1 MMNFENPLWF
11 TALLLLPFVWYF
23 YRESMKKKKAL
34 AIKFSNISLIKE
46 AGIKKSKAKE
56 VLFYLNLL
64 LLFLLVGALADP
76 HIPLKQ
82 TKEGVNVVMVM
93 DVSGSMAASDY
104 KPTRLEAAKESAKT
118 LIDELNNKDNS
129 GIVIF
134 SSGATTSAYLSPYKD
149 KVLEKLSGI
158 KQTEGETAL
167 GDGLALAV
175 DMATSIPNKKKV
187 IILMSDGVDNAGV
200 ISPDAAI
207 SFAKTNNIQVYTV
220 GIGSNEKVV
229 LGYDWF
235 GRPQYAEL
243 DEATLQKIAKETGGQ
258 YFKSVDSG
266 TLEKIYSELPQKI
279 EREPEDSSIKDWV
292 IMSAIGVLLAQLYL
306 RFGRYRILP

>member
-1 MMNFENPLWF
+1 MNFENPLWF
-11 TALLLLPFVWYF
+11 AALLLLPLVWYF
-23 YRESMKKKKAL
+23 FRESVKKKKAL
-34 AIKFSNISLIKE
+34 AIKFSNIALLKE
-46 AGIKKSKAKE
+46 AGIKKSNAKE

-64 LLFLLVGALADP
+64 LIILLVTALADP

-93 DVSGSMAASDY
+93 DVSGSMAANDY
-104 KPTRLEAAKESAKT
+104 KPTRLEAAKDSAKI
-118 LIDELNNKDNS
+118 LVDELNNKDNS

-134 SSGATTSAYLSPYKD
+134 SSGATTSAYLSPFKD

-158 KQTEGETAL
+158 RQTEGETAL

-187 IILMSDGVDNAGV
+187 IILMSDGVNNAGV
-200 ISPDAAI
+200 ISPDDAI

-235 GRPQYAEL
+235 GRPQYADL
-243 DEATLQKIAKETGGQ
+243 DEATLQKVAKETGGQ
-258 YFKSVDSG
+258 YFKSVDSS

-292 IMSAIGVLLAQLYL
+292 IMAAIAVLLAQLYL

>member
-1 MMNFENPLWF
+1 MNFLNPYWF
-11 TALLLLPFVWYF
+11 VALLLLPVIWYL
-23 YRESMKKKKAL
+23 YRESLKKKKAV

-46 AGIKKSKAKE
+46 AGAGKSRAKE

-64 LLFLLVGALADP
+64 LIALLVTALADP
-76 HIPLKQ
+76 HIPLSQ

-93 DVSGSMAASDY
+93 DVSGSMIANDY
-104 KPTRLEAAKESAKT
+104 KPTRLEAAKESAKL
-118 LIDELNNKDNS
+118 LIEELNSKDNS

-134 SSGATTSAYLSPYKD
+134 SSGATTSAYLSPFKD

-158 KQTEGETAL
+158 RQTEGQTAV

-187 IILMSDGVDNAGV
+187 IILMSDGVNNAGV
-200 ISPDAAI
+200 ISPDEAI
-207 SFAKTNNIQVYTV
+207 SFAKMNNIQVYTV
-220 GIGSNEKVV
+220 GIGSNERVI
-229 LGYDWF
+229 LGYDPF

-243 DEATLQKIAKETGGQ
+243 DEATLQKIAKETNGQ
-258 YFKSVDSG
+258 YFKSVDSS
-266 TLEKIYSELPQKI
+266 TLEKIYSELPKKI
-279 EREPEDSSIKDWV
+279 ERETEDTSIKDWV
-292 IMSAIGVLLAQLYL
+292 IVASIGVLLAQLYL

>member
-1 MMNFENPLWF
+1 MNFENPLWF
-11 TALLLLPFVWYF
+11 AALLLLPVVWYF
-23 YRESMKKKKAL
+23 YRKSIKKKKSL

-46 AGIKKSKAKE
+46 AGMKKSRAKE

-64 LLFLLVGALADP
+64 LIVLLVTALADP

-93 DVSGSMAASDY
+93 DVSGSMAANDY
-104 KPTRLEAAKESAKT
+104 KPTRLEAAKESAKI

-149 KVLEKLSGI
+149 KVIEKLSGI
-158 KQTEGETAL
+158 KQTEGETSL

-187 IILMSDGVDNAGV
+187 IILMSDGVNNAGV
-200 ISPDAAI
+200 ISPDDAI

-220 GIGSNEKVV
+220 GIGSNEKVI
-229 LGYDWF
+229 LGYDWL

-243 DEATLQKIAKETGGQ
+243 DEATLQRIAKETNGQ

>member
-1 MMNFENPLWF
+1 MNFVNPLWF
-11 TALLLLPFVWYF
+11 AAFLLLPLVWYF
-23 YRESMKKKKAL
+23 YRRSLKKKKTL

-46 AGIKKSKAKE
+46 AGAGKSKAKE
-56 VLFYLNLL
+56 ILFYLDILL
-64 LLFLLVGALADP
+64 IVLLITALADP
-76 HIPLKQ
+76 HIPLTQ

-93 DVSGSMAASDY
+93 DVSGSMAANDY
-104 KPTRLEAAKESAKT
+104 KPTRLDAAKESAKT
-118 LIDELNNKDNS
+118 LIYELNNKDNS

-149 KVLEKLSGI
+149 KVLGKLSAI
-158 KQTEGETAL
+158 KQTDGETAL

-187 IILMSDGVDNAGV
+187 IILMSDGVNNAGV
-200 ISPDAAI
+200 ISPDDAI

-220 GIGSNEKVV
+220 GIGSNENVI
-229 LGYDWF
+229 LGYDWV
-235 GRPQYAEL
+235 GRPIYAQL
-243 DEATLQKIAKETGGQ
+243 DEATLQKIATETNAQ
-258 YFKSVDSG
+258 YFKSVDSS

-279 EREPEDSSIKDWV
+279 ERETEDSSIKDWF
-292 IMSAIGVLLAQLYL
+292 IMAAIGVLLAQLYL

>member
-1 MMNFENPLWF
+1 MNFVNPLWF
-11 TALLLLPFVWYF
+11 AAFLLLPLVWYF
-23 YRESMKKKKAL
+23 YRRSLKKKKTL

-46 AGIKKSKAKE
+46 AGAGKSKAKE
-56 VLFYLNLL
+56 ILFYLDILL
-64 LLFLLVGALADP
+64 IVLLITALADP
-76 HIPLKQ
+76 HIPLTQ

-93 DVSGSMAASDY
+93 DVSGSMAANDY
-104 KPTRLEAAKESAKT
+104 KPTRLDAAKESAKT

-149 KVLEKLSGI
+149 KVLGKLSAI
-158 KQTEGETAL
+158 KQTDGETAL

-187 IILMSDGVDNAGV
+187 IILMSDGVNNAGV
-200 ISPDAAI
+200 ISPDDAI

-220 GIGSNEKVV
+220 GIGSNENVI
-229 LGYDWF
+229 LGYDWV
-235 GRPQYAEL
+235 GRPIYAQL
-243 DEATLQKIAKETGGQ
+243 DEATLQKIATETNAQ
-258 YFKSVDSG
+258 YFKSVDSS

-279 EREPEDSSIKDWV
+279 ERETEDSSIKDWF
-292 IMSAIGVLLAQLYL
+292 IMAAIGVLLAQLYL

>member
-1 MMNFENPLWF
+1 MIFNNPYWF
-11 TALLLLPFVWYF
+11 AAFLMLPVVWYF
-23 YRESMKKKKAL
+23 YRESLKKKKAF

-46 AGIKKSKAKE
+46 AGAGKSKAKE

-64 LLFLLVGALADP
+64 LIVLLITALADP
-76 HIPLKQ
+76 HIPLIQ
-82 TKEGVNVVMVM
+82 SKEGVNVVIIM
-93 DVSGSMAASDY
+93 DVSGSMAATDY
-104 KPTRLEAAKESAKT
+104 KPTRLEAAKMSAKI

-134 SSGATTSAYLSPYKD
+134 SSGATTSAYLSPYKY
-149 KVLEKLSGI
+149 KVLDKLSGI
-158 KQTEGETAL
+158 RQTEGETAL

-187 IILMSDGVDNAGV
+187 IVLMSDGVNNAGL
-200 ISPDAAI
+200 ISPDEAI

-220 GIGSNEKVV
+220 GIGSNENVI

-235 GRPQYAEL
+235 GRPKYAQL
-243 DEATLQKIAKETGGQ
+243 DEVTLQKIAKETNGQ
-258 YFKSVDSG
+258 YYKSVDSS
-266 TLEKIYSELPQKI
+266 TLEKIYTELPQKI

-292 IMSAIGVLLAQLYL
+292 IMAAIGVMLAQLYL

>member
-1 MMNFENPLWF
+1 MNFANPLWF
-11 TALLLLPFVWYF
+11 IALLLLPVVWYF
-23 YRESMKKKKAL
+23 YRESVKKKKAL
-34 AIKFSNISLIKE
+34 AIKFSSISLIKE
-46 AGIKKSKAKE
+46 AGIKKSNARE

-64 LLFLLVGALADP
+64 LLLLLVGALADP

-93 DVSGSMAASDY
+93 DVSGSMAANDY
-104 KPTRLEAAKESAKT
+104 KPTRLEAAKDSAKV
-118 LIDELNNKDNS
+118 LVDELDTKDNS

-134 SSGATTSAYLSPYKD
+134 SSGATTSAYLSPFKD

-158 KQTEGETAL
+158 RQTEGETAL

-187 IILMSDGVDNAGV
+187 IILMSDGVNNAGV
-200 ISPDAAI
+200 ISPDDAI

-220 GIGSNEKVV
+220 GIGSNQNVI
-229 LGYDWF
+229 LGYDWL
-235 GRPQYAEL
+235 GRPVYAQL
-243 DEATLQKIAKETGGQ
+243 DEATLQKIAQETNGQ
-258 YFKSVDSG
+258 YFKSVDSS

-279 EREPEDSSIKDWV
+279 EREPEDSSIKDWFILAAV
-292 IMSAIGVLLAQLYL
+292 GVLLAQLYL

>member
-1 MMNFENPLWF
+1 MNFENPLWF
-11 TALLLLPFVWYF
+11 AAFLLLPVVWYF
-23 YRESMKKKKAL
+23 YRESVKKKKAL
-34 AIKFSNISLIKE
+34 ALKFSNISLIKE
-46 AGIKKSKAKE
+46 AGTGKSKARE

-64 LLFLLVGALADP
+64 LIALLVTALADP

-93 DVSGSMAASDY
+93 DVSGSMAATDY
-104 KPTRLEAAKESAKT
+104 KPTRLEAAKESAKI
-118 LIDELNNKDNS
+118 LIDELNNKDNA

-149 KVLEKLSGI
+149 KVFDKLSGI

-187 IILMSDGVDNAGV
+187 IVLMSDGVNNAGV
-200 ISPDAAI
+200 ISPDDAI

-220 GIGSNEKVV
+220 GIGSNENVV

-235 GRPQYAEL
+235 GRPQYAQL
-243 DEATLQKIAKETGGQ
+243 DEATLQKIAKETNGQ
-258 YFKSVDSG
+258 YFKSIDSS
-266 TLEKIYSELPQKI
+266 TLETIYSELPQKI
-279 EREPEDSSIKDWV
+279 EREPEDSSIKDCVV
-292 IMSAIGVLLAQLYL
+292 IAAIGAMLAELYL
-306 RFGRYRILP
+306 RFGRYRIIP

>member
-1 MMNFENPLWF
+1 MNFLNPYWLAAF
-11 TALLLLPFVWYF
+11 LLLPVIWYF
-23 YRESMKKKKAL
+23 YRESLRKKKSL

-46 AGIKKSKAKE
+46 AGAGKSRAKE
-56 VLFYLNLL
+56 VLFYLNLIL
-64 LLFLLVGALADP
+64 IALLVTALADL
-76 HIPLKQ
+76 HIPLTQ

-93 DVSGSMAASDY
+93 DVSGSMAANDY
-104 KPTRLEAAKESAKT
+104 KPTRLEAAKDSAKI

-158 KQTEGETAL
+158 RQTEGQTAL

-187 IILMSDGVDNAGV
+187 IILMSDGVNNAGV
-200 ISPDAAI
+200 ISPDEAI

-220 GIGSNEKVV
+220 GIGSNENVI
-229 LGYDWF
+229 LGYDPF
-235 GRPQYAEL
+235 GRPQYAQL
-243 DEATLQKIAKETGGQ
+243 DEATLQKIATETNGQ
-258 YFKSVDSG
+258 YFKSVDSS

-279 EREPEDSSIKDWV
+279 EREPEDSSIKDWF
-292 IMSAIGVLLAQLYL
+292 IIAAIGVMLAQLYL

>member
-1 MMNFENPLWF
+1 MNFENPSWF
-11 TALLLLPFVWYF
+11 AALLLLPVVWYF

-46 AGIKKSKAKE
+46 AGIKKSNAKD

-64 LLFLLVGALADP
+64 LLVLLIVALADP

-104 KPTRLEAAKESAKT
+104 KPTRLEAAKESAK
-118 LIDELNNKDNS
+118 IMVDELNNKDNS

-187 IILMSDGVDNAGV
+187 IILMSDGVNNAGI
-200 ISPDAAI
+200 ISPDDAI

-220 GIGSNEKVV
+220 GIGSNENVIF
-229 LGYDWF
+229 GYDF
-235 GRPQYAEL
+235 LGRPVYAQL
-243 DEATLQKIAKETGGQ
+243 DEATLQKIAQETNGQ
-258 YFKSVDSG
+258 YFKSVDSS

-292 IMSAIGVLLAQLYL
+292 IMSAIAVLLIQLYL

>member
-1 MMNFENPLWF
+1 MNFGNPLWF
-11 TALLLLPFVWYF
+11 AALLLLPLVWYF
-23 YRESMKKKKAL
+23 YRKSIKKKKSL

-46 AGIKKSKAKE
+46 AGMGKSRAKE
-56 VLFYLNLL
+56 VLFYMNILL
-64 LLFLLVGALADP
+64 IALLVTALADP

-93 DVSGSMAASDY
+93 DVSGSMAANDY
-104 KPTRLEAAKESAKT
+104 KPTRLEAAKESAKI
-118 LIDELNNKDNS
+118 LVDELNNKDNS

-134 SSGATTSAYLSPYKD
+134 SSGATTAAYLSPYKD
-149 KVLEKLSGI
+149 KVIEKLSGI
-158 KQTEGETAL
+158 KQTEGETSL

-187 IILMSDGVDNAGV
+187 IVLMSDGVNNAGV
-200 ISPDAAI
+200 ISPDDAI
-207 SFAKTNNIQVYTV
+207 SYAKTNNIQVYTV
-220 GIGSNEKVV
+220 GIGSNERVL

-243 DEATLQKIAKETGGQ
+243 DEATLQRIAKETSGQ

-292 IMSAIGVLLAQLYL
+292 IVASMGVLLAQLYM

>member
-1 MMNFENPLWF
+1 MSFENPIWF
-11 TALLLLPFVWYF
+11 AALLLIPVVWYF
-23 YRESMKKKKAL
+23 YRESIKKKKDA

-46 AGIKKSKAKE
+46 AGAGKSRARD
-56 VLFYLNLL
+56 VLFIMNILL
-64 LLFLLVGALADP
+64 IAVLITALADP

-82 TKEGVNVVMVM
+82 TKEGVNVVIVM

-104 KPTRLEAAKESAKT
+104 KPTRLEAAKESAKV
-118 LIDELNNKDNS
+118 LIDELQNKDNA

-134 SSGATTSAYLSPYKD
+134 SNGATTSSYLSPYKD
-149 KVLEKLSGI
+149 KTLEKLSAI
-158 KQTEGETAL
+158 KQTQGETAI

-187 IILMSDGVDNAGV
+187 IILMSDGVNNAGV
-200 ISPDAAI
+200 ISPDEAI
-207 SFAKTNNIQVYTV
+207 QFARTNDIQVYTV
-220 GIGSNEKVV
+220 GMGSNERVI
-229 LGYDWF
+229 LGYDMF

-258 YFKSVDSG
+258 YFKSVDST
-266 TLEKIYSELPQKI
+266 TLSRIYSELPQKI
-279 EREPEDSSIKDWV
+279 EREQEDTSIKDWL
-292 IMSAIGVLLAQLYL
+292 IMASIGVLLTELYF

>member
-1 MMNFENPLWF
+1 MNFENPLWF
-11 TALLLLPFVWYF
+11 AALLLLPVVWYF
-23 YRESMKKKKAL
+23 YRESVKKKKAL

-46 AGIKKSKAKE
+46 SGIKRSKAKE

-93 DVSGSMAASDY
+93 DVSGSMAANDY
-104 KPTRLEAAKESAKT
+104 KPTRLEAAKVSAT
-118 LIDELNNKDNS
+118 ILVDELNNKDNS

-134 SSGATTSAYLSPYKD
+134 SSGATTSAYLSPFKD

-158 KQTEGETAL
+158 RQTEGETAL
-167 GDGLALAV
+167 GDGLSLAV

-187 IILMSDGVDNAGV
+187 IILMSDGVNNAGV
-200 ISPDAAI
+200 ISPDDAI

-220 GIGSNEKVV
+220 GIGSNENVI
-229 LGYDWF
+229 LGYDWL
-235 GRPQYAEL
+235 GRPVYAQL
-243 DEATLQKIAKETGGQ
+243 DEATLQKIAQETGGQ
-258 YFKSVDSG
+258 YFKSVDSS

-292 IMSAIGVLLAQLYL
+292 IMSAIAVLLIQLYL

>member
-1 MMNFENPLWF
+1 MNFENPLWF
-11 TALLLLPFVWYF
+11 AALLLLPVVWYF
-23 YRESMKKKKAL
+23 YRESVKKKKAL

-46 AGIKKSKAKE
+46 AGIKKSNAKD

-64 LLFLLVGALADP
+64 LLVLLISALADP

-93 DVSGSMAASDY
+93 DVSGSMAAGDY
-104 KPTRLEAAKESAKT
+104 KPSRLEAAKESAKI
-118 LIDELNNKDNS
+118 LVDELNNKDNS

-134 SSGATTSAYLSPYKD
+134 SSGSTTSAYLSPFKD

-158 KQTEGETAL
+158 KQTQGETAL

-187 IILMSDGVDNAGV
+187 IILMSDGVNNAGV
-200 ISPDAAI
+200 ISPDDAI

-220 GIGSNEKVV
+220 GIGSNENVI
-229 LGYDWF
+229 LGYDF
-235 GRPQYAEL
+235 LGRPVYAQL
-243 DEATLQKIAKETGGQ
+243 DEATLQKIAEETNGQ

-292 IMSAIGVLLAQLYL
+292 IMSAIAVLLAQLYL

>member
-1 MMNFENPLWF
+1 MNFENPIWF
-11 TALLLLPFVWYF
+11 TALLLIPVVWYF
-23 YRESMKKKKAL
+23 YGKALKKKKAL

-46 AGIKKSKAKE
+46 AGTGKSKARE
-56 VLFYLNLL
+56 VLFYMNILL
-64 LLFLLVGALADP
+64 IALLVTALADP
-76 HIPLKQ
+76 HIPLAQ

-93 DVSGSMAASDY
+93 DVSGSMAANDY
-104 KPTRLEAAKESAKT
+104 KPTRLEAAKESAKI
-118 LIDELNNKDNS
+118 LIDGLNNKDNS

-149 KVLEKLSGI
+149 KVYDKLSGI

-187 IILMSDGVDNAGV
+187 IILMSDGVNNAGV
-200 ISPDAAI
+200 ISPDDAI

-220 GIGSNEKVV
+220 GIGSNEKVI
-229 LGYDWF
+229 LGYDWL
-235 GRPQYAEL
+235 GRPQYAQL
-243 DEATLQKIAKETGGQ
+243 DEATLQKIAKETSGQ
-258 YFKSVDSG
+258 YFKSVDSS

-279 EREPEDSSIKDWV
+279 EREPEDSSIKDWF
-292 IMSAIGVLLAQLYL
+292 IMAAIGVMLAQLYL

>member
-1 MMNFENPLWF
+1 MNFLNPYWF
-11 TALLLLPFVWYF
+11 AALLLLPVVWYF
-23 YRESMKKKKAL
+23 TREYVKKKKSL

-46 AGIKKSKAKE
+46 AGAGKSKAKE

-64 LLFLLVGALADP
+64 LIALLVTALADP
-76 HIPLKQ
+76 HIPLTQ

-93 DVSGSMAASDY
+93 DVSGSMAANDY
-104 KPTRLEAAKESAKT
+104 KPTRLEAAKESAKI
-118 LIDELNNKDNS
+118 LIDELNIKDNS

-149 KVLEKLSGI
+149 KVFEKLSGI
-158 KQTEGETAL
+158 RQTEGQTAL

-187 IILMSDGVDNAGV
+187 IILMSDGVNNAGV
-200 ISPDAAI
+200 ISPDEAI
-207 SFAKTNNIQVYTV
+207 SYAKTNNIQVYTI
-220 GIGSNEKVV
+220 GIGSNENVI
-229 LGYDWF
+229 LGYDPF
-235 GRPQYAEL
+235 GRPQYAQL
-243 DEATLQKIAKETGGQ
+243 DEATLQKIATETNGQ
-258 YFKSVDSG
+258 YFKSVDSS

-279 EREPEDSSIKDWV
+279 ERELEDSSIKDWV
-292 IMSAIGVLLAQLYL
+292 IIAAIGVVLAQLYL

>member
-1 MMNFENPLWF
+1 
-11 TALLLLPFVWYF
+11 VWYF
-23 YRESMKKKKAL
+23 YRGSVKTKKSL

-46 AGIKKSKAKE
+46 AGSGKSKAKE

-64 LLFLLVGALADP
+64 LIALLVIALADP
-76 HIPLKQ
+76 HIPLTQ

-93 DVSGSMAASDY
+93 DVSGSMAANDY
-104 KPTRLEAAKESAKT
+104 KPTRLEAAKESAKI
-118 LIDELNNKDNS
+118 LIGELNNKDNS

-149 KVLEKLSGI
+149 KVFDKLSGI
-158 KQTEGETAL
+158 RQTEGQTAL

-187 IILMSDGVDNAGV
+187 IILMSDGVNNAGV
-200 ISPDAAI
+200 ISPDEAI

-220 GIGSNEKVV
+220 GIGSNENVI
-229 LGYDWF
+229 LGYDPF
-235 GRPQYAEL
+235 GRPQYAQL
-243 DEATLQKIAKETGGQ
+243 DEATLQKIAKETNGQ
-258 YFKSVDSG
+258 YFKSVDSS

-292 IMSAIGVLLAQLYL
+292 IIAAIGVLLAQLYL